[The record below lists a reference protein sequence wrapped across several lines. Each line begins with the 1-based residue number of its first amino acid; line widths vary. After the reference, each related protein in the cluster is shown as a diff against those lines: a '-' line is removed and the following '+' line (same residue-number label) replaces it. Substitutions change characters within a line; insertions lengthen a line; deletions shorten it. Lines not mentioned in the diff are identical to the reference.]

1 MKKKKKR
8 TKLIAVLALICAL
21 AALGLSV
28 LNFATA
34 PEDQSYLIDDL
45 YAENRQMQS
54 RVEALEE
61 QLEQLMTAVN
71 LRSWTLDVNPW
82 PDSTGA
88 DVSLTATPSG
98 YQAGVSATF
107 LVMLNNR
114 QIESIPCI
122 WDGSNFTATAALNA
136 ADGYSYYFL
145 LTTPA
150 GTQQLP
156 LTNPDFP
163 EYTIPVYLQSSL
175 SAYCNLVVNDWI
187 ENAGAT
193 LVLTDAYAQ
202 VQLPRIS
209 SVGEVKINVSEMVLR
224 LNGSESIRIPILLS
238 PSEVA
243 GSFDLVLTDLQI
255 PMPELEE
262 ADVLELFL
270 EISLS
275 DGRNLKA
282 FGITWYLEEGN
293 LTSAVG

>member
-28 LNFATA
+28 LNFVKT
-34 PEDQSYLIDDL
+34 PEDPGYLIQDL

-88 DVSLTATPSG
+88 DVVLTATPSG

-107 LVMLNNR
+107 LVTLNNR

-163 EYTIPVYLQSSL
+163 DHNIPVYLQSSL
-175 SAYCNLVVNDWI
+175 SSYCNLVVNDWM
-187 ENAGAT
+187 EKSGES

-202 VQLPRIS
+202 VQLPQIS
-209 SVGEVKINVSEMVLR
+209 SVGEVKISIAQMVLR
-224 LNGSESIRIPILLS
+224 LNSIESIRIPIRLS

-243 GSFDLVLTDLQI
+243 GSYDLRINNLQI

-262 ADVLELFL
+262 GDVLELFL

-282 FGITWYLEEGN
+282 FGITWSLEDGK
-293 LTSAVG
+293 LVSAVG